1 MCVFFVDRMNVLK
14 RKDAFKILPIGHY
27 CLQAA
32 CNAGAMFFVFAL
44 PNDLS
49 VLKGPRLKAAFN
61 FLYCR
66 HYGRLGRW
74 LAGGLIVLVTFFSAA
89 KCFCEVRKL
98 LIDLLLTSAWM
109 ENDKRTNVQII
120 VSQSGSHLDEQLR
133 GQQQQQLKCLNRT
146 LFKHLKPNSKRH
158 NRPSLYFY
166 NFNWFLLSHIGL
178 TMTGSGGGGAAALHQ
193 TV

>member
-1 MCVFFVDRMNVLK
+1 MCVFFFVDRMNVLK

-32 CNAGAMFFVFAL
+32 CNAGAMFLFL
-44 PNDLS
+44 HCPNDLS

-66 HYGRLGRW
+66 HYRSLGRW

-120 VSQSGSHLDEQLR
+120 VSQSGSHQDEQQQ
-133 GQQQQQLKCLNRT
+133 GQQQQQQLKCLNRT
-146 LFKHLKPNSKRH
+146 LFKHLKLNSKRH

-178 TMTGSGGGGAAALHQ
+178 TITGSGAAAPHQ